1 MRPSEVLNN
10 LSDAENAFLSYAII
24 KKYEK
29 KG

>member
-1 MRPSEVLNN
+1 MRPSEVLN
-10 LSDAENAFLSYAII
+10 LPDAENAFLNYAII